1 MARHEVKRAPFN
13 CPNCG
18 AEVPGDALSCPE
30 CGSDEETGWSEDTM
44 YDGVDLPDTDRDEEP
59 RESRGMTWVW
69 IVGLALLVFVLLR
82 WVFRVI

>member
-1 MARHEVKRAPFN
+1 MSPEI

-44 YDGVDLPDTDRDEEP
+44 YDGVDFPDTDRDEEL
-59 RESRGMTWVW
+59 RERGGRSWLLV
-69 IVGLALLVFVLLR
+69 VGLALLVFVLLR
-82 WVFRVI
+82 WVLRVI